1 MKVFILLTTLFIAT
15 AASASP
21 EKAVQRFVA
30 AGDAQDIKSM
40 ERVLH
45 EDFVTRFSVGESGK
59 PITMKRSAYLSG
71 LAAKKFGGD
80 TRQVQLESV
89 HHLGKFSLALVRIK
103 GKKGSFRS
111 AYTLMKVGST
121 WKIVTDM
128 SVFTPA
134 KS

>member
-1 MKVFILLTTLFIAT
+1 MKVFILLTIVFMAT

-30 AGDAQDIKSM
+30 AGDAQD
-40 ERVLH
+40 V
-45 EDFVTRFSVGESGK
+45 
-59 PITMKRSAYLSG
+59 
-71 LAAKKFGGD
+71 AAKKFGGD
-80 TRQVQLESV
+80 TRQVPLESV

-121 WKIVTDM
+121 
-128 SVFTPA
+128 
-134 KS
+134 